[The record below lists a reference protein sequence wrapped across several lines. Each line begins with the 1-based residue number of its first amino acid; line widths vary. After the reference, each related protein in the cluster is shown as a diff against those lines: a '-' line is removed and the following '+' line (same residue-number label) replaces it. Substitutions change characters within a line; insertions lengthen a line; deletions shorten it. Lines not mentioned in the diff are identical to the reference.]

1 MTAMI
6 RVSVL
11 AVTLLVAPL
20 SWSKGSAEAGA
31 TKAATCLACHGAN
44 GNSVNPEWPS
54 LAGQN
59 AAYVTAQLRYYHNG
73 RRVGRPGDANAA
85 LMPPMAATLTEQD
98 IEDLAAY
105 YSLQTPTG
113 LETDAETHEAGRKL
127 YHGGDRTRQIP
138 SCAACHGPL
147 GSGNPAAGYP
157 SLRAQH
163 SVYTIKQLKEYRDDV
178 RYVQTGKPTGDEPYK
193 IMWTITKRL
202 TDDDLRNLASYIQ
215 GMR

>member
-11 AVTLLVAPL
+11 ALTLLAAPL
-20 SWSKGSAEAGA
+20 TWSKGSAEAGA

-59 AAYVTAQLRYYHNG
+59 AAYISAQLRYYHNG

-85 LMPPMAATLTEQD
+85 LMPPMAAALTSQD

-113 LETDAETHEAGRKL
+113 LETDAGGNFEAGRKL
-127 YHGGDRTRQIP
+127 YNGGATDPGLRRLP
-138 SCAACHGPL
+138 RS
-147 GSGNPAAGYP
+147 AG
-157 SLRAQH
+157 
-163 SVYTIKQLKEYRDDV
+163 E
-178 RYVQTGKPTGDEPYK
+178 
-193 IMWTITKRL
+193 W
-202 TDDDLRNLASYIQ
+202 
-215 GMR
+215 